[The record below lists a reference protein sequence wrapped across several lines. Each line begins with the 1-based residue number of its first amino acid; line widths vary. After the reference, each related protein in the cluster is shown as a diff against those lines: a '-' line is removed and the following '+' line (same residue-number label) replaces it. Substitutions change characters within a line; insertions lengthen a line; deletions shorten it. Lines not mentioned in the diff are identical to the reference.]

1 LAACLSL
8 ALLVAS
14 CSRAGAK
21 VEQPSQEELTDEPQ
35 REYCGGDMPEGT
47 MVAYFDRLDRQLK
60 HSTGPVPLDFYTDT
74 IALTEHGKS
83 RWFRAADMG
92 PQAER
97 LPTLDDWREIS
108 RRGAN
113 RIEGAGYRG
122 CFFSSGKAWFSTTY
136 PDGRF
141 GLMGFNKDM
150 PWTADGVPISSSQ
163 P

>member
-21 VEQPSQEELTDEPQ
+21 VEQPNQEELTDEPQ
-35 REYCGGDMPEGT
+35 REFCGGDMPEGT
-47 MVAYFDRLDRQLK
+47 MVAYFDRLDRQLV
-60 HSTGPVPLDFYTDT
+60 HSTGPVPLDFYADT
-74 IALTEHGKS
+74 IALTEHGKTL
-83 RWFRAADMG
+83 WFRATGMG

-97 LPTLDDWREIS
+97 LPTPDDWREMS
-108 RRGAN
+108 ERGADS
-113 RIEGAGYRG
+113 IQYAGYRG
-122 CFFSSGKAWFSTTY
+122 CFFSLGKAWFSTNH

-141 GLMGFNKDM
+141 ALVGFNKDM
-150 PWTADGVPISSSQ
+150 PWTADGVPASASH